1 MKYFNLLLPVMLLLS
16 CKTYEVQVK
25 NIKPVSEVYLENIEK
40 LLSEGHYMKAA
51 QDISYLRREEKG
63 VEDEKLKELEN
74 KMYAEIV
81 AKFSDFIEKSDYEE
95 ALPIYLSLLNIEKND
110 LLSDWSI
117 KKLLFKTAELF
128 KSRENRTI
136 ALYYYLKA
144 LDDSELSEEEYVEI
158 LDLASAIGN
167 RPALSI
173 IADSMGKAGY
183 PVEEEYKTQ
192 IKKKPSKPLMMNGTA
207 IIWVDKGIKIEQGY
221 GIPDRVLGSGF
232 FVDEGGYMLT
242 NHHVIESEVDPE
254 YEGYSRLYIRL
265 SKSVNEKIPAKVVG
279 YDRIFDLA
287 LIKTSLTP
295 DYVYYSAGNAEI
307 EPGEKVLAIGAPLG
321 LENTL
326 TSGIVSNVSRRF
338 IQMGDV
344 MQIDAPI
351 NPGNSG
357 GPLLDEEDNLLGVVF
372 AGLEMFEGLNFAI
385 PYNWVNKVLPDL
397 FKGGEVIHPWFGL
410 ALNENDK
417 SLEVIY
423 TVPGEPARRAGI
435 QAGDRIKELNGRE
448 YTTIR
453 DFQEAILHF
462 KDESLVK
469 LTWTRDKETMQGI
482 ICLAKRP
489 FSPLEIALKK
499 DSRNNLILPIF
510 GMEIKAVKNFLWE
523 TEYVVTRVIQGSIA
537 DNSNISEG
545 DPLSIQRWYV
555 DIKKRIAVLQVFVKK
570 RKAGFFENI
579 IQLAAYLETDNFI

>member
-1 MKYFNLLLPVMLLLS
+1 MKYFRLLLVVILIIS
-16 CKTYEVQVK
+16 CKTQEEQVK
-25 NIKPVSEVYLENIEK
+25 DIKPISEVYIEDIEQ
-40 LLSEGHYMKAA
+40 LLSEGLYMKAA
-51 QDISYLRREEKG
+51 QDISFLRREEKE
-63 VEDEKLKELEN
+63 VEDDKLKELEN
-74 KMYAEIV
+74 KMYADI
-81 AKFSDFIEKSDYEE
+81 AARFSGFIEESAFEE
-95 ALPIYLSLLNIEKND
+95 ALQLYTSLYTLEKTH
-110 LLSDWSI
+110 LLPDWSR
-117 KKLLFKTAELF
+117 KKLLFKTAELY
-128 KSRENRTI
+128 KSEGNLTV
-136 ALYYYLKA
+136 ALYYYLRTLGEDGLIEEDYIVM
-144 LDDSELSEEEYVEI
+144 LDI
-158 LDLASAIGN
+158 ASSIGN
-167 RPALSI
+167 RPALEMI
-173 IADSMGKAGY
+173 TISMEQAGY
-183 PVEEEYKTQ
+183 PVKEEYKNQ
-192 IKKKPSKPLMMNGTA
+192 IKNKIPKSLMMNGTA

-221 GIPDRVLGSGF
+221 GLPDRVIGSGF
-232 FVDEGGYMLT
+232 FVDERGYMLT

-287 LIKTSLTP
+287 LIKTSITP
-295 DYVYYSAGNAEI
+295 DYIYSSAGNVEI

-397 FKGGEVIHPWFGL
+397 YRGGEAIHPWLGL
-410 ALNENDK
+410 ALDENDK
-417 SLEVIY
+417 GLEVIY
-423 TVPGEPARRAGI
+423 AVPGEPAWRAGMK
-435 QAGDRIKELNGRE
+435 AGDVIKKLNDRD

-453 DFQEAILHF
+453 DLQEALLYY

-469 LTWTRDKETMQGI
+469 LSWTREKEAIQGI
-482 ICLAKRP
+482 ICLVKRP
-489 FSPLEIALKK
+489 FSPIETALKK
-499 DSRNNLILPIF
+499 DARNNLILPIF

-523 TEYVVTRVIQGSIA
+523 TEYVVTRIIQGSIA

-545 DPLSIQRWYV
+545 DPLNIQKWHI
-555 DIKKRIAVLQVFVKK
+555 DMENRIAVIQVFVKK
-570 RKAGFFENI
+570 RKAGFFDSI
-579 IQLAAYLETDNFI
+579 VQLAAYLETDNFI